1 MKNKLTSYIELIRP
15 LHSIKSLVVFAP
27 LFFNFDFNLDLYIS
41 VTFAS
46 ILFYMMSSS
55 IYIFNDLIDLPR
67 DKLHPIKKHRPIAS
81 EKITT
86 QEAKYFLSVLLLSTI
101 AISIIFNFEL
111 FFILLIYLI
120 INIFYSLILKEVFLL
135 DMIIIATGFVLRLFA
150 GAVVVDI
157 SLSSWIIIITFL
169 LASFLA
175 ISKRMD
181 NVNSINQESSNISK
195 IYTERN
201 IKSIILI
208 LSITLVGSYISFT
221 MYSEIITKYN
231 ITYLP
236 LNSVL
241 VIIGVL
247 RYLYIIFNTP
257 KNYDPVAIFFGDTL
271 LKLIFIIWIVSFYI
285 LSIL

>member
-27 LFFNFDFNLDLYIS
+27 LFFNFDFNLDLYIL

-135 DMIIIATGFVLRLFA
+135 DMVIIATGFVLRLFA

-181 NVNSINQESSNISK
+181 NIDSINQESSNISK

-208 LSITLVGSYISFT
+208 LSIILVGSYISFT

-257 KNYDPVAIFFGDTL
+257 KNYDPIAIFFGDTL

-285 LSIL
+285 LSAL

>member
-101 AISIIFNFEL
+101 AISFIFNFKL

-181 NVNSINQESSNISK
+181 YVNSINQESLNISK

-208 LSITLVGSYISFT
+208 LSIILVGSYITFT

-257 KNYDPVAIFFGDTL
+257 KNYDPIAIFFGDTL

-285 LSIL
+285 LLAL

>member
-27 LFFNFDFNLDLYIS
+27 LFFNFDFSLDLYIS

-55 IYIFNDLIDLPR
+55 IYIFNDLIDLSR
-67 DKLHPIKKHRPIAS
+67 DRLHPIKKHRPIAS
-81 EKITT
+81 EKITI

-101 AISIIFNFEL
+101 GVSFIFNFEL

-135 DMIIIATGFVLRLFA
+135 DMIVIATGFVLRLFA

-208 LSITLVGSYISFT
+208 LSIILVGSYISFT

-257 KNYDPVAIFFGDTL
+257 KNYDPIAIFFGDIL
-271 LKLIFIIWIVSFYI
+271 LKLIFVIWIVSFYI
-285 LSIL
+285 LSAL

>member
-257 KNYDPVAIFFGDTL
+257 KNYDPIAIFFGDTL

-285 LSIL
+285 LSAL

>member
-55 IYIFNDLIDLPR
+55 IYIFNDLIDLSR
-67 DKLHPIKKHRPIAS
+67 DRLHPIKKHRPIAS
-81 EKITT
+81 EKITI
-86 QEAKYFLSVLLLSTI
+86 QEAKYFFSVLLLSTI
-101 AISIIFNFEL
+101 GLSFIFNFEL
-111 FFILLIYLI
+111 FLILLIYLI

-181 NVNSINQESSNISK
+181 NVNSLNQESSSISK

-208 LSITLVGSYISFT
+208 LSIILVGSYISFT

-236 LNSVL
+236 LNSIL

-257 KNYDPVAIFFGDTL
+257 KNYDPVVIFFGDTL

-285 LSIL
+285 LSVL

>member
-15 LHSIKSLVVFAP
+15 LLSIKSLVVFAP

-81 EKITT
+81 EKITI

-101 AISIIFNFEL
+101 VVSFIFNFEL

-208 LSITLVGSYISFT
+208 LSIILVGSYISFT

-247 RYLYIIFNTP
+247 SYLYIIFNTP
-257 KNYDPVAIFFGDTL
+257 KNYDPVVIFFGDTL

-285 LSIL
+285 LSVL

>member
-55 IYIFNDLIDLPR
+55 IYIFNDLIDLSR
-67 DKLHPIKKHRPIAS
+67 DRLHPIKKHRPIAS
-81 EKITT
+81 EKITI

-101 AISIIFNFEL
+101 GVSFIFNFEL

-157 SLSSWIIIITFL
+157 SLSYWIIIITFL

-208 LSITLVGSYISFT
+208 LSIILVGSYISFT

-257 KNYDPVAIFFGDTL
+257 KNYDPVVIFFGDTL

-285 LSIL
+285 LSVL

>member
-41 VTFAS
+41 VTFSS

-111 FFILLIYLI
+111 FLILLIYLI

-157 SLSSWIIIITFL
+157 SLSYWIIIITFL

-208 LSITLVGSYISFT
+208 LSIILVGSYISFT

-231 ITYLP
+231 IMYLP

-257 KNYDPVAIFFGDTL
+257 KNYDPIAIFFGDTL

-285 LSIL
+285 LSVL

>member
-181 NVNSINQESSNISK
+181 NVNGINQESSNISK

-257 KNYDPVAIFFGDTL
+257 KNYDPIAIFFGDTL

-285 LSIL
+285 LSAL

>member
-86 QEAKYFLSVLLLSTI
+86 QEAKYFLSVLLLSTTT
-101 AISIIFNFEL
+101 ISIIFNFEL

-257 KNYDPVAIFFGDTL
+257 KNYDPITIFFGDTL

-285 LSIL
+285 LSTL

>member
-81 EKITT
+81 EKITI
-86 QEAKYFLSVLLLSTI
+86 QEAKYYLSVLLLSTI
-101 AISIIFNFEL
+101 AISFIFNFEL

-181 NVNSINQESSNISK
+181 NVNGINQESSNISK

-257 KNYDPVAIFFGDTL
+257 KNYDPIAIFFGDTL

-285 LSIL
+285 LSTL

>member
-86 QEAKYFLSVLLLSTI
+86 QEAKYFLSVLLLSTTT
-101 AISIIFNFEL
+101 ISIIFNFEL

-208 LSITLVGSYISFT
+208 LSIILVGSYISFT

-257 KNYDPVAIFFGDTL
+257 KNYDPVVIFFGDTL

-285 LSIL
+285 LSVL

>member
-27 LFFNFDFNLDLYIS
+27 LFFNFDFNLDLYIL

-55 IYIFNDLIDLPR
+55 IYIFNDLIDLSR
-67 DKLHPIKKHRPIAS
+67 DRLHPIKKHRPIAS
-81 EKITT
+81 EKITI

-101 AISIIFNFEL
+101 GVSFIFNFEL

-236 LNSVL
+236 LNSIL

-257 KNYDPVAIFFGDTL
+257 KNYDPVVIFFGDTL

-285 LSIL
+285 LSVL

>member
-55 IYIFNDLIDLPR
+55 IYIFNDLIDLSR
-67 DKLHPIKKHRPIAS
+67 DRLHPIKKHRPIAS
-81 EKITT
+81 EKITI

-101 AISIIFNFEL
+101 GISFIFNFEL

-157 SLSSWIIIITFL
+157 SLSSWIISITFL

-208 LSITLVGSYISFT
+208 LSIILVGSYISFT

-257 KNYDPVAIFFGDTL
+257 KNYDPVVIFFGDTL

-285 LSIL
+285 LSVL

>member
-27 LFFNFDFNLDLYIS
+27 LFFNFDFNLDLYIL

-86 QEAKYFLSVLLLSTI
+86 QEAKYFLSVLLLSTTT
-101 AISIIFNFEL
+101 ISIIFNFEL

-181 NVNSINQESSNISK
+181 NVNGINQESSNISK

-257 KNYDPVAIFFGDTL
+257 KNYDPIAIFFGDTL

-285 LSIL
+285 LSAL

>member
-27 LFFNFDFNLDLYIS
+27 LFFNFDFNLDLYIL

-55 IYIFNDLIDLPR
+55 IYIFNDLMDLPR

-101 AISIIFNFEL
+101 GVSFIFNFEL

-181 NVNSINQESSNISK
+181 NANSINQESSNISN

-201 IKSIILI
+201 IKFIILI
-208 LSITLVGSYISFT
+208 LSIILLGSYISFT
-221 MYSEIITKYN
+221 MYSEIISKHN
-231 ITYLP
+231 IMYLP
-236 LNSVL
+236 VNSVL

-247 RYLYIIFNTP
+247 RYLYIIFNKP
-257 KNYDPVAIFFGDTL
+257 NNYDPIIIFFDDMV
-271 LKLIFIIWIVSFYI
+271 LKLIFIMWIISFYI
-285 LSIL
+285 LLTL

>member
-181 NVNSINQESSNISK
+181 NVNGINQESSNISK

-257 KNYDPVAIFFGDTL
+257 KNYDPIAIFFGDTL

-285 LSIL
+285 LSVL

>member
-67 DKLHPIKKHRPIAS
+67 DKLHPIKKYRPIAS

-86 QEAKYFLSVLLLSTI
+86 QEAKYFLSVLLLSTTT
-101 AISIIFNFEL
+101 ISIIFNFEL

-181 NVNSINQESSNISK
+181 NVNGINQESSNISK

-257 KNYDPVAIFFGDTL
+257 KNYDPIAIFFGDTL

-285 LSIL
+285 LLAL

>member
-27 LFFNFDFNLDLYIS
+27 LFFNFNFNLDLYIL

-81 EKITT
+81 EKITK

-101 AISIIFNFEL
+101 SVSFILNFEL

-208 LSITLVGSYISFT
+208 LSIILVGSYISFT

-257 KNYDPVAIFFGDTL
+257 KNYDPVVIFFGDTL

-285 LSIL
+285 LSVL

>member
-1 MKNKLTSYIELIRP
+1 
-15 LHSIKSLVVFAP
+15 
-27 LFFNFDFNLDLYIS
+27 
-41 VTFAS
+41 
-46 ILFYMMSSS
+46 MSSS

-67 DKLHPIKKHRPIAS
+67 DKLHPIKKYRPIAS

-111 FFILLIYLI
+111 FLILLIYLI

-208 LSITLVGSYISFT
+208 LSIILVGSYISFT

-257 KNYDPVAIFFGDTL
+257 KNYDPIAIFFGDTL

-285 LSIL
+285 LSVL

>member
-15 LHSIKSLVVFAP
+15 PHSIKSLVVFAP

-208 LSITLVGSYISFT
+208 LSIILVGSYISFT

-236 LNSVL
+236 LNSIL

-257 KNYDPVAIFFGDTL
+257 KNYDPVVIFFGDTL

-285 LSIL
+285 LSVL

>member
-55 IYIFNDLIDLPR
+55 IYIFNDLIDLSR
-67 DKLHPIKKHRPIAS
+67 DRLHPIKKHRPIAS
-81 EKITT
+81 EKITI

-101 AISIIFNFEL
+101 VVSFIFNFEL

-181 NVNSINQESSNISK
+181 NVNSINQESSSISK

-208 LSITLVGSYISFT
+208 LSIILVGSYISFT

-236 LNSVL
+236 LNSIL

-257 KNYDPVAIFFGDTL
+257 KNYDPVVIFFGDTL

-285 LSIL
+285 LSVL

>member
-27 LFFNFDFNLDLYIS
+27 LFFNFDFSLDLYIS

-81 EKITT
+81 EKITI

-181 NVNSINQESSNISK
+181 NVNGINQESSNISK

-201 IKSIILI
+201 KKSIILI

-221 MYSEIITKYN
+221 MYIEIITKYN

-257 KNYDPVAIFFGDTL
+257 KNYDPLQYFLVI
-271 LKLIFIIWIVSFYI
+271 YY
-285 LSIL
+285 

>member
-1 MKNKLTSYIELIRP
+1 
-15 LHSIKSLVVFAP
+15 
-27 LFFNFDFNLDLYIS
+27 
-41 VTFAS
+41 
-46 ILFYMMSSS
+46 
-55 IYIFNDLIDLPR
+55 
-67 DKLHPIKKHRPIAS
+67 
-81 EKITT
+81 
-86 QEAKYFLSVLLLSTI
+86 
-101 AISIIFNFEL
+101 
-111 FFILLIYLI
+111 
-120 INIFYSLILKEVFLL
+120 
-135 DMIIIATGFVLRLFA
+135 MIIIATGFVLRLFA

-157 SLSSWIIIITFL
+157 PLSSWIIIITFL

-181 NVNSINQESSNISK
+181 NVNGINQESSNISK

-257 KNYDPVAIFFGDTL
+257 KNYDPVVIFFGDTL

-285 LSIL
+285 LSVL

>member
-55 IYIFNDLIDLPR
+55 IYIFNDLIDLSR
-67 DKLHPIKKHRPIAS
+67 DRLHPIKKHRPIAS
-81 EKITT
+81 EKITI

-101 AISIIFNFEL
+101 GVSFIFNFEL

-181 NVNSINQESSNISK
+181 NVNSINQESSSISK

-208 LSITLVGSYISFT
+208 LSIILVGSYISFT

-236 LNSVL
+236 LNSIL

-257 KNYDPVAIFFGDTL
+257 KNYDPVVIFFGDTL

-285 LSIL
+285 LSVL

>member
-86 QEAKYFLSVLLLSTI
+86 QEAKYFLSVLLLSTTT
-101 AISIIFNFEL
+101 ISIIFNFEL

-181 NVNSINQESSNISK
+181 NVNGINQESSNISK

-257 KNYDPVAIFFGDTL
+257 KNYDPIAIFFGDTL

-285 LSIL
+285 LSAL

>member
-55 IYIFNDLIDLPR
+55 IYIFNDLIDLSR
-67 DKLHPIKKHRPIAS
+67 DRLHPIKKHRPIAS
-81 EKITT
+81 EKITI

-101 AISIIFNFEL
+101 VVSFIFNFEL

-157 SLSSWIIIITFL
+157 SLSSWIISITFL

-181 NVNSINQESSNISK
+181 NVNGINQESSNISK

-236 LNSVL
+236 LNSIL

-257 KNYDPVAIFFGDTL
+257 KNYDPVVIFFGDTL

-285 LSIL
+285 LSVL

>member
-86 QEAKYFLSVLLLSTI
+86 QEAKYFLSVLLLSTTT
-101 AISIIFNFEL
+101 ISIIFNFEL

-208 LSITLVGSYISFT
+208 LSIILVGSYISFT

-236 LNSVL
+236 LNSIL

-257 KNYDPVAIFFGDTL
+257 KNYDPVVIFFGDTL

-285 LSIL
+285 LSVL

>member
-1 MKNKLTSYIELIRP
+1 MKNKITYYIELIRP
-15 LHSIKSLVVFAP
+15 PHSIKSLVVFAP

-81 EKITT
+81 EKITI
-86 QEAKYFLSVLLLSTI
+86 QEAKYFLSILLLSTI
-101 AISIIFNFEL
+101 AISFIFNFEL

-181 NVNSINQESSNISK
+181 YVNSINQESLNISK

-208 LSITLVGSYISFT
+208 LSIILVGSYITFT

-257 KNYDPVAIFFGDTL
+257 KNYDPIAIFFGDIL
-271 LKLIFIIWIVSFYI
+271 LKLIFIMWIVSFYI

>member
-55 IYIFNDLIDLPR
+55 IYIFNDLIDLSR
-67 DKLHPIKKHRPIAS
+67 DRLHPIKKHRPIAS
-81 EKITT
+81 EKITI

-101 AISIIFNFEL
+101 GVSFIFNFEL

-208 LSITLVGSYISFT
+208 LSIILVGSYISFT

-236 LNSVL
+236 LNSIL

-257 KNYDPVAIFFGDTL
+257 KNYDPIAIFFGDTL

-285 LSIL
+285 LSAL

>member
-1 MKNKLTSYIELIRP
+1 MKNKITYYIELIRP

-101 AISIIFNFEL
+101 AISFIFNFEL

-181 NVNSINQESSNISK
+181 YVNSINQESSNISK
-195 IYTERN
+195 IYNERN

-208 LSITLVGSYISFT
+208 LSIILVGSYISFT

-257 KNYDPVAIFFGDTL
+257 KNYDPIAIFFGDTL

-285 LSIL
+285 LSVL

>member
-181 NVNSINQESSNISK
+181 NVNGINQESSNISK

-257 KNYDPVAIFFGDTL
+257 KNYDPIAIFFGDTL

-285 LSIL
+285 LLAL

>member
-86 QEAKYFLSVLLLSTI
+86 QEAKYFLSVLLLSTTT
-101 AISIIFNFEL
+101 ISIIFNFEL

-181 NVNSINQESSNISK
+181 NVNGINQESSNISK

-257 KNYDPVAIFFGDTL
+257 KNYDPIAIFFGDIL
-271 LKLIFIIWIVSFYI
+271 LKLIFVIWIVSFYI
-285 LSIL
+285 LSAL

>member
-111 FFILLIYLI
+111 FLILLIYLI

-181 NVNSINQESSNISK
+181 NVNGINQESSNISK

-257 KNYDPVAIFFGDTL
+257 KNYDPIAIFFGDTL

-285 LSIL
+285 LSAL

>member
-27 LFFNFDFNLDLYIS
+27 LFFNFDFNLDLYIL

-181 NVNSINQESSNISK
+181 NVNGINQESSNISK

-257 KNYDPVAIFFGDTL
+257 KNYDPIAIFFGDTL

-285 LSIL
+285 LSVL

>member
-111 FFILLIYLI
+111 FLILLIYLI

-181 NVNSINQESSNISK
+181 NVNGINQESSNISK

-257 KNYDPVAIFFGDTL
+257 KNYDPIAIFFGDIL
-271 LKLIFIIWIVSFYI
+271 LKLIFVIWIVSFYI
-285 LSIL
+285 LSAL

>member
-27 LFFNFDFNLDLYIS
+27 LFFNFDFNLDLYIL

-111 FFILLIYLI
+111 FLILLIYLI

-208 LSITLVGSYISFT
+208 LSIILVGSYISFT
-221 MYSEIITKYN
+221 MYVKIITKYN

-257 KNYDPVAIFFGDTL
+257 KNYDPIAIFFGDTI
-271 LKLIFIIWIVSFYI
+271 KTNFYYMD
-285 LSIL
+285 S